1 MFSELKHVLA
11 VSGPITVR
19 QLAVLM
25 LVFRKGGDMRF
36 QEIADELSMNRA
48 SVCRTFDALGIL
60 GLMTRER
67 SRNDRRHIFPVL
79 TADGLKLAKR
89 LDRCRSPA

>member
-11 VSGPITVR
+11 ASGPITVR
-19 QLAVLM
+19 QLAM
-25 LVFRKGGDMRF
+25 LLLIFRKGGDMRF
-36 QEIADELSMNRA
+36 QEIGSELSMNRA

-60 GLMTRER
+60 GLMNRER
-67 SRNDRRHIFPVL
+67 NRNDRRHVVAVL